1 MTDDV
6 TPKPEAS
13 LALDLQRLEEV
24 VRELER
30 DDLDLD
36 RALDLFETGVRYL
49 RSARAR
55 LAQADARV
63 QQVLED
69 ARGTLSITDLDD

>member
-6 TPKPEAS
+6 TRDPEAS
-13 LALDLQRLEEV
+13 LTLDLQRLEEV

-36 RALDLFETGVRYL
+36 RALDLFETGVKHL